1 MAQKTVSEVMVKLET
16 ACTLSPKEI
25 RSGCSECNEM
35 QAESL
40 DTYRYSILQTHSGGC
55 FRRQK
60 KVLSNPS
67 NYLLPLER

>member
-40 DTYRYSILQTHSGGC
+40 DTYRYISIQYPTNS
-55 FRRQK
+55 
-60 KVLSNPS
+60 
-67 NYLLPLER
+67 